1 MSAECIGRND
11 VLNRFMRAQV
21 PTGESPLPPLACP
34 PSAEPLAEIPGSH
47 NPNKKKPI
55 LHQVITDV
63 IIFAPV
69 AAIPAAVVDLFMNPL
84 HGWPHVLAF
93 IGTAFLFALVGCKFR
108 TLGISLGFHRQ
119 GTHPSYQTFGWL
131 RAFFF
136 MLGCT
141 TAQGKMV
148 NWLSDHHHHHIHSD
162 GDDDLHSPRHG
173 FWHAYI
179 GWLRGLLFD
188 RRTYPQF
195 EKDKMIMFFSNTFF
209 IWLGLGLAV
218 PAAIGWATG
227 FGAYRG
233 LLYGG
238 GIGMFFANYVTYWV
252 NAGCHKFGKQDFNT
266 GDLST
271 NFWIEGFWGHKLS
284 WIFAY
289 LSWGETNHNNHH
301 ARAISA
307 NHGMFPGQ
315 FDPSANL
322 LHILEK
328 LRLVWKVQWTDEEQ
342 AKQLQHE
349 LSLSPEE
356 RKAYALQRHR
366 EKQLATE

>member
-1 MSAECIGRND
+1 VSGTIHPAHE
-11 VLNRFMRAQV
+11 
-21 PTGESPLPPLACP
+21 EAC
-34 PSAEPLAEIPGSH
+34 
-47 NPNKKKPI
+47 KRKPI
-55 LHQVITDV
+55 LHQIITDIV
-63 IIFAPV
+63 IFTPL
-69 AAIPAAVVDLFMNPL
+69 AAVPLAVVDLWMHPPQGTSQF
-84 HGWPHVLAF
+84 LAF
-93 IGTAFLFALVGCKFR
+93 VGTAFLFSLIGCKLR
-108 TLGISLGFHRQ
+108 TLGISLGFHRL
-119 GTHPSYQTFGWL
+119 GTHPSYQTYPIIRGTFY
-131 RAFFF
+131 

-162 GDDDLHSPRHG
+162 ADEDLHSPKHG

-188 RRTYPQF
+188 RTVYPQF
-195 EKDKMIMFFSNTFF
+195 AKDKMIMFFSNTFF
-209 IWLGLGLAV
+209 VWLALGLILPSV
-218 PAAIGWATG
+218 IGWATG

-238 GIGMFFANYVTYWV
+238 GIGMFLANYVTYWV
-252 NAGCHKFGKQDFNT
+252 NAGCHRFGKQAFET

-271 NFWIEGFWGHKLS
+271 NFWLDGFWGHKLS

-289 LSWGETNHNNHH
+289 VSWGETNHNNHH

-322 LHILEK
+322 LRILEK
-328 LRLVWKVQWTDEEQ
+328 AGLVWGVRWTKHDE
-342 AKQLQHE
+342 ALQLQTE
-349 LSLSPEE
+349 LKMSPEE
-356 RKAYALQRHR
+356 RKAHAIERH
-366 EKQLATE
+366 KQQLADAARAQ